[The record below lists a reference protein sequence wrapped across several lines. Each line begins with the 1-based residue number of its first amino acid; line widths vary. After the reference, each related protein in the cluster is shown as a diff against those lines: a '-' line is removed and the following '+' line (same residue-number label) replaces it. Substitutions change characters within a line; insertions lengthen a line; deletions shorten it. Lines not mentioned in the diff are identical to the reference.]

1 MLQPNPFPGK
11 LIIVEGIDG
20 SGKSTQID
28 LLYKWMRSQ
37 GRSVYFSEWNSSE
50 LVKSTTRLAK
60 TEKLFTPTTFS
71 LMQATDFA
79 ERWENRIYPLLKAG
93 ALVLA
98 DRYAF
103 TAFARDVARGVD
115 RQWVRNLYSFALQ
128 PDIAFYFSVPL
139 DVAVERITSSRA
151 KIKYY
156 EAGMDLGISDNKVTS
171 FRLFQQIIVDEYES
185 MVPEFQLTKID
196 GTLPVQKQQK
206 LVRQVVKGVLKDWRG
221 LVDPVP
227 ELHAVEPELVF
238 DDQEGVDKGAAE

>member
-1 MLQPNPFPGK
+1 
-11 LIIVEGIDG
+11 
-20 SGKSTQID
+20 
-28 LLYKWMRSQ
+28 
-37 GRSVYFSEWNSSE
+37 
-50 LVKSTTRLAK
+50 
-60 TEKLFTPTTFS
+60 
-71 LMQATDFA
+71 MQATDFA